1 MKTIVKKLLGKL
13 GYKISKIDNN
23 RYPIDYSKDFIEEYQ
38 SIEPYTMTTLE
49 RVYALKTAVQYVVNN
64 NISGSYVE
72 CGVWKGGSCM
82 MIANTL
88 MQLNALSEEIW
99 LYDTFS
105 GMTNPTNDD
114 IEIETNLKGMELL
127 ENIDKSTDDKFNM
140 WAYAPKDIVIKNMES
155 TGFPTDKIKY
165 IQGKVEETLI
175 QHRPSKIA
183 LLRLDTDWYES
194 TKKELEDLYPLLVNG
209 GVLIIDDYGHFEG
222 AKKAVDEYF
231 KKINQYPL
239 MHRID
244 YSGRLIIKK

>member
-1 MKTIVKKLLGKL
+1 
-13 GYKISKIDNN
+13 
-23 RYPIDYSKDFIEEYQ
+23 
-38 SIEPYTMTTLE
+38 
-49 RVYALKTAVQYVVNN
+49 
-64 NISGSYVE
+64 
-72 CGVWKGGSCM
+72 M

-105 GMTNPTNDD
+105 GMTNPTNED

-127 ENIDKSTDDKFNM
+127 DNINKSTDKFNM

-183 LLRLDTDWYES
+183 LLRLDTDWYQS

-231 KKINQYPL
+231 KQINQYPL

-244 YSGRLIIKK
+244 YTGRLIIKK

>member
-13 GYKISKIDNN
+13 GYKLSKINNN
-23 RYPIDYSKDFIEEYQ
+23 RYPIDYTDDFIEEYQ
-38 SIEPYTMTTLE
+38 SIEPYTATSIE
-49 RVYALKTAVQYVVNN
+49 RVYALKTAVQYIVNN
-64 NISGSYVE
+64 NIGGSYVE

-105 GMTNPTNDD
+105 GMTNPTNED

-127 ENIDKSTDDKFNM
+127 DNINKSTDKLNM

-183 LLRLDTDWYES
+183 LLRLDTDWYQS

-231 KKINQYPL
+231 KQINQYPL

>member
-105 GMTNPTNDD
+105 GMTNPTNED

-127 ENIDKSTDDKFNM
+127 DNINKSTDKLNM

-175 QHRPSKIA
+175 KHRPSKIA
-183 LLRLDTDWYES
+183 LLRLDTDWYQS

-231 KKINQYPL
+231 KQINQYPL

>member
-105 GMTNPTNDD
+105 GMTNPTNED

-127 ENIDKSTDDKFNM
+127 DNINKSTDKLNM

-175 QHRPSKIA
+175 KHRPSKIA
-183 LLRLDTDWYES
+183 LLRLDTDWYQS

>member
-1 MKTIVKKLLGKL
+1 MKNIVKKLLGKL
-13 GYKISKIDNN
+13 GYKISKVNNN
-23 RYPIDYSKDFIEEYQ
+23 RYPIDYSIDFIEEYQ
-38 SIEPYTMTTLE
+38 SIEPYTMTSLE
-49 RVYALKTAVQYVVNN
+49 RVYALKTAVQYIVNN
-64 NISGSYVE
+64 NIRGSYVE

-88 MQLNALSEEIW
+88 KQLNALSEEIW

-105 GMTNPTNDD
+105 GMTNPTNED

-127 ENIDKSTDDKFNM
+127 ENIDKLNDDKFNM

-175 QHRPSKIA
+175 DHRPSKIA

-244 YSGRLIIKK
+244 YTGRLIIKK

>member
-38 SIEPYTMTTLE
+38 SIEPYTMTSLE

-105 GMTNPTNDD
+105 GMTNPTNED

-127 ENIDKSTDDKFNM
+127 DNINKSTDKFNM

-194 TKKELEDLYPLLVNG
+194 TKKELEALYPLLVNG

-244 YSGRLIIKK
+244 YTGRLIIKK

>member
-13 GYKISKIDNN
+13 GYKISKVNN
-23 RYPIDYSKDFIEEYQ
+23 NIYPIDYSIDFIEEYQ
-38 SIEPYTMTTLE
+38 SIEPYTMTSLE
-49 RVYALKTAVQYVVNN
+49 RVYALKTAVQYLVNN
-64 NISGSYVE
+64 NIRGSYVE

-105 GMTNPTNDD
+105 GMTNPTNED

-127 ENIDKSTDDKFNM
+127 DNINKSTDKFNM